1 MAQSESDRAV
11 RLVRPG
17 GSVDRFTRW
26 IAFIGV
32 ALLLLIALVIV
43 ADIVLRYVFDRPIEG
58 LEDISRFTFAIA
70 VATCF
75 PAGLL
80 QGHNVTIRFLG
91 KALGS
96 KPSAWLEVFGSAC
109 TLVFFVFLAW
119 RFGVFAVDEARHH
132 RYTQTLE
139 LPTAP
144 FWSVITLIVAIA
156 VPVQVAVS
164 AGWFQRCKTG
174 AEPDAGTQGEG

>member
-1 MAQSESDRAV
+1 MRRSESGGAA
-11 RLVRPG
+11 RLVRLG
-17 GSVDRFTRW
+17 GPLDRATRW

-32 ALLLLIALVIV
+32 AALVLIALVIV
-43 ADIVLRYVFDRPIEG
+43 TDIVLRYVFDKPMEG
-58 LEDISRFTFAIA
+58 LEDISRFTFAIV

-96 KPSAWLEVFGSAC
+96 GRAAWLDAFGAAC

-119 RFGVFAVDEARHH
+119 RFGVFALDEARHH

-139 LPTAP
+139 VPTAP
-144 FWSVITLIVAIA
+144 FWSVITLIVAVA
-156 VPVQVAVS
+156 VPVQVAV
-164 AGWFQRCKTG
+164 AAAWFQRCKSH
-174 AEPDAGTQGEG
+174 AEPESAMRSEG